1 MNKLPI
7 RTRLVNA
14 RKQAGLTQEQLA
26 LEAKISRAY
35 LSNIEKGKHTPSLEV
50 AKKISDALKKSIE
63 DIFFEIDVRKTH
75 IK

>member
-1 MNKLPI
+1 MPI